1 MDPII
6 EKRLKLINTFENNQL
21 RILLFRKSDRSC
33 GEELFLGKDV
43 FSLSGSNITIGENVI
58 VMDNVCFLDF
68 DTIDIGN
75 NVLIGEGVTVY
86 PGVTVGDNV
95 ILNPFTVVK
104 KSIF

>member
-21 RILLFRKSDRSC
+21 RILLFRKSVRSC

-43 FSLSGSNITIGENVI
+43 FFLSGSNITIGKNVI

-68 DTIDIGN
+68 DTINIGN
-75 NVLIGEGVTVY
+75 NVIIGEGVTVY